1 MSGSQVPRE
10 GGELPI
16 DAAYA
21 LGSDPGERV
30 RLQRQSDELRPYAVA
45 ILDRVGI
52 GRGQAAIDVGCGPS
66 GILDLLAER
75 TSPGGRVVGLDI
87 DPANVAMAGE
97 LVRERQLAGVE
108 VIEADA
114 KHTGLPSG
122 SFDLVHARTLLIN
135 IPEPETAVAEM
146 VRLAR
151 PGGWVAGQEPDTGL
165 SLCYPHLP
173 AWDRIN
179 EIFQATY
186 RRQGAD
192 PFIGR
197 RLTELYREAGLVDVG
212 VDVRAGVF
220 PAGHSRRTIRLE
232 LIRSMRPKIVG
243 FGLAGERELDELDR
257 AAREHLSDP
266 RTLLMSYLYFL
277 AWGRKPADG

>member
-1 MSGSQVPRE
+1 MPGSQVPQDRD
-10 GGELPI
+10 GLRG
-16 DAAYA
+16 DAVYA
-21 LGSDPGERV
+21 LGSDPEERA

-52 GRGQAAIDVGCGPS
+52 GPGQAAVDVGCGPS

-87 DPANVAMAGE
+87 DPANVATASE
-97 LVRERQLAGVE
+97 LVRERRLAGVE
-108 VIEADA
+108 VIRADA
-114 KHTGLPSG
+114 KRTGLPPG

-146 VRLAR
+146 VRLAK
-151 PGGWVAGQEPDTGL
+151 PGGWVAGQEPDAGL

-192 PFIGR
+192 PLIGR
-197 RLTELYREAGLVDVG
+197 RLTELYWDAGLVDVG
-212 VDVRAGVF
+212 VEVRAGVF

-232 LIRSMRPKIVG
+232 LIRSMRPKIIG
-243 FGLAGERELDELDR
+243 FGLAGERELDDWTGPPGSISVTR
-257 AAREHLSDP
+257 
-266 RTLLMSYLYFL
+266 
-277 AWGRKPADG
+277 GRC